1 MDDDLGVA
9 LFQETSIFIHI
20 LVLKPMVLGILSS
33 FEKHPRVLFEWFG
46 HIFSHL
52 LAFWWSWNPDESWK
66 FVSHQTSVWS
76 IWHPTVNGIAN
87 GWFDCRNTVLRR
99 LAVRNLNRTW
109 VESSDDELGMCSCV
123 MYQSHS
129 WYALS
134 FWTVWLSIAAVHFC
148 TRNAARIFAV
158 PATVQWVSNQ
168 ERTNRCTAAIGAAI
182 GDANGP
188 CSARWATKALCYFKD
203 ALKMLAKTRT
213 KGQDSPMN
221 LEPLVLYSCV
231 EVS

>member
-87 GWFDCRNTVLRR
+87 EWFDCRNTVLRR

-109 VESSDDELGMCSCV
+109 VESSDDELGMCYVLCITPIPGMLCRFGPFGCPSLLCIV
-123 MYQSHS
+123 
-129 WYALS
+129 ALGMRPGFS
-134 FWTVWLSIAAVHFC
+134 QHQQQFNEFPIKREQT
-148 TRNAARIFAV
+148 
-158 PATVQWVSNQ
+158 
-168 ERTNRCTAAIGAAI
+168 GAQ
-182 GDANGP
+182 
-188 CSARWATKALCYFKD
+188 L
-203 ALKMLAKTRT
+203 
-213 KGQDSPMN
+213 
-221 LEPLVLYSCV
+221 PLGLP
-231 EVS
+231 